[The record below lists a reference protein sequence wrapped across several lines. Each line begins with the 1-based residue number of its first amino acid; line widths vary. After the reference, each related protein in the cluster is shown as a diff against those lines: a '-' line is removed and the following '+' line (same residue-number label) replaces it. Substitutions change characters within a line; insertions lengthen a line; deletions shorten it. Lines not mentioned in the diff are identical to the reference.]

1 MSDEELE
8 VLITID
14 DPWYGPDEDI
24 FNHLQPFT
32 YWPDQSFS
40 VSTSVSLPVLTQ
52 SKCNS
57 DF

>member
-14 DPWYGPDEDI
+14 DPWYGPEDDI

-32 YWPDQSFS
+32 YWPDQSFP
-40 VSTSVSLPVLTQ
+40 VSDR
-52 SKCNS
+52 S
-57 DF
+57 DGAALRRPAIGDAA